1 MKTFIKF
8 LAEKGI
14 TNEQFE
20 AKEKSEQLALLKE
33 HNDANEA
40 VIKGI
45 EDKIDS
51 KVSKEELEQLKT
63 ELKTSSDRERKAL
76 DEVNSEQGIAIK
88 SLLEKLNSGVSE
100 SEINEVNKF
109 ITDNADKIKAIK
121 NSGSGIIEFET
132 KGMGTDLLSVP
143 VAAPLAAAMI
153 QAPTQPVRLKATFLE
168 SLYTSFN
175 TNQASYAYMESIPA
189 AGDMEL
195 VLEKGTKPELTFT
208 METRYAT
215 PVKVAG
221 NVCLT
226 EESVDDIPG
235 LQSIA
240 RGYLK
245 DKHDIR
251 KQREI
256 LTNATFGIIPTSRT
270 FVAGG
275 MANKVDTPNI
285 MDVIN
290 AVITDIYTTHN
301 FVDEIPYM
309 ANLALMNPIDFF
321 TEFVAAK
328 DGNGLPLYPMASLFN
343 RVTIGGVTIVP
354 SEEITAGQVFV
365 GDLSKYWVSNYK
377 GFTIRIG
384 WINDQFI
391 TNEFTMVG
399 ESRFHA
405 FIRELDKNCLVY
417 DNIATITAAITA

>member
-1 MKTFIKF
+1 MKTLIAF

-14 TNEQFE
+14 SNEQFE
-20 AKEKSEQLALLKE
+20 AKTKEEQFALLKE
-33 HNDANEA
+33 HNEANEA

-45 EDKIDS
+45 EENVDS
-51 KVSKEELEQLKT
+51 KVSKEDLETLKS
-63 ELKTSSDRERKAL
+63 ELKTTSDRERKAL
-76 DEVNSEQGIAIK
+76 EEVNSEQGKAIK
-88 SLLEKLNSGVSE
+88 SLLDKLTAGPSASE
-100 SEINEVNKF
+100 VNEVNKF
-109 ITDNADKIKAIK
+109 IEDNAEEIKRIK
-121 NSGSGIIEFET
+121 TAGSGIVEFET

-143 VAAPLAAAMI
+143 VAAPLEAAMI
-153 QAPTQPVRLKATFLE
+153 QAPTQPVRLKSTFLE
-168 SLYTSFN
+168 GLYTSFN
-175 TNQASYAYMESIPA
+175 TNQASYAYMESLA
-189 AGDMEL
+189 GAGDMEL
-195 VLEKGTKPELTFT
+195 VLEKGTKPELTLT

-221 NVCLT
+221 YVCLS

-235 LQSIA
+235 LQSIS

-245 DKHDIR
+245 DKHDIK

-256 LTNATFGIIPTSRT
+256 LSNATFGLIPTART
-270 FVAGG
+270 FVAGS
-275 MANKVDTPNI
+275 MAGKVDTPNA

-301 FVDEIPYM
+301 FQDEIPYM
-309 ANLALMNPIDFF
+309 ANIALVNPVDFF
-321 TEFVAAK
+321 VEFVSAK

-343 RVTIGGVTIVP
+343 RVIIGGVLIVP
-354 SEEITAGQVFV
+354 TEEVTAGNVFV

-391 TNEFTMVG
+391 TNEFVMVG

-417 DNIATITAAITA
+417 DNIDTIKAAIAV